1 MIYYLTWVGW
11 GHLVP
16 TGLSLFRAL
25 PWSLAGNH
33 LRDLKQRL
41 HRGECQ
47 HWQLVGGL
55 RKMVGVAW
63 EKKVGSKVAEAVA
76 CFESPAVG
84 PAGGAEKRRL
94 KRCLSEVR
102 RQHR

>member
-25 PWSLAGNH
+25 PLSLAGNH

-41 HRGECQ
+41 HKDECQ
-47 HWQLVGGL
+47 HWQLVERL
-55 RKMVGVAW
+55 RKMVGVGW
-63 EKKVGSKVAEAVA
+63 EKKVDSKVEEVVA
-76 CFESPAVG
+76 CFEPLAVG
-84 PAGGAEKRRL
+84 PAAGAEKRRL
-94 KRCLSEVR
+94 KLCLSEVR
-102 RQHR
+102 RRHK